1 MVLLSSNVIPGCDNN
16 SASIG
21 RGFQCERSALGGRAM
36 HLGSTCGTFLTK
48 SANSH
53 ILLGRGKSFGRMSGF
68 IRKYL
73 SVCFAMRDQ
82 PTIGTLLTL
91 LGTQEASR
99 HHHVGGFPHRFP
111 HRFSTQVF
119 HTGFHRHSHRG
130 QQTTR
135 CTVGEEV
142 CTSWAFLSAGP
153 LFPRTGNRIPHLI

>member
-1 MVLLSSNVIPGCDNN
+1 MQTIYLFLVILIHLNFLLELVLVMFSSNLPGCDNN

-36 HLGSTCGTFLTK
+36 HLGSESTCGTFLTK

-111 HRFSTQVF
+111 QALAQGTADDAVYC
-119 HTGFHRHSHRG
+119 G
-130 QQTTR
+130 
-135 CTVGEEV
+135 
-142 CTSWAFLSAGP
+142 
-153 LFPRTGNRIPHLI
+153 

>member
-1 MVLLSSNVIPGCDNN
+1 MVICRDFYANSIPSFGNIDSSQLSIVTSLGNLFSSNLPGCDNN

-36 HLGSTCGTFLTK
+36 HLGSESTCGTFLTK

-53 ILLGRGKSFGRMSGF
+53 ILFGRGKSFSRMSGF

-82 PTIGTLLTL
+82 PTIRTLLTL

-111 HRFSTQVF
+111 QALAQGTADDAVYC
-119 HTGFHRHSHRG
+119 G
-130 QQTTR
+130 
-135 CTVGEEV
+135 
-142 CTSWAFLSAGP
+142 
-153 LFPRTGNRIPHLI
+153 